1 MGSDRG
7 PHNRQRRAGRTADAS
22 AKAADSDTI
31 LQESF
36 GATKNA
42 VNETGA
48 ALGEVIDALNT
59 YYGFALDASNA
70 SIALESSFDKASEAV
85 RENGRTLDINTE
97 KGRDNTSALND
108 VAEAAQKAMLAHAK
122 NGEGLE
128 QITPIVQSARPV
140 HPARPADGHEQGG
153 GRGVGRRVRAEHRQA
168 QGPHR
173 PIEHRK
179 RTDR

>member
-1 MGSDRG
+1 MGRTAALITGNDAL
-7 PHNRQRRAGRTADAS
+7 AGTADAS

-36 GATKNA
+36 GATKDA

-70 SIALESSFDKASEAV
+70 SIALESSRQGIRSGQ
-85 RENGRTLDINTE
+85 ENGRTLDINTE

-122 NGEGLE
+122 NGEDWNR
-128 QITPIVQSARPV
+128 SRPSSRG
-140 HPARPADGHEQGG
+140 PATSTSSSPSRWA
-153 GRGVGRRVRAEHRQA
+153 
-168 QGPHR
+168 
-173 PIEHRK
+173 
-179 RTDR
+179 

>member
-1 MGSDRG
+1 MGRTAALITGNDAL
-7 PHNRQRRAGRTADAS
+7 AGTADAS

-36 GATKNA
+36 GATKDA
-42 VNETGA
+42 VNETSA

-122 NGEGLE
+122 NGEDW
-128 QITPIVQSARPV
+128 SRSRPSSRG
-140 HPARPADGHEQGG
+140 PATSTSSSPSRWA
-153 GRGVGRRVRAEHRQA
+153 
-168 QGPHR
+168 
-173 PIEHRK
+173 
-179 RTDR
+179 